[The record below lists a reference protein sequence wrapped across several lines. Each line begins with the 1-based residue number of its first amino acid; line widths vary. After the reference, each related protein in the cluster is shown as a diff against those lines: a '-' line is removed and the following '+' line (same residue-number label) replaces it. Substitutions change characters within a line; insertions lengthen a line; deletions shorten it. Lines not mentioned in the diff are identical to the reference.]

1 MFRSSSHSNIV
12 SLSTGMVVS
21 LLMLGLPSCLPA
33 KVLAAPTKPQTSVVS
48 LSAEPADITL
58 SGIRESAHILV
69 TARLRDGT
77 MADVTREALSSFQP
91 NPILKR
97 DTTGLFVPIR
107 DGRSL
112 ITLSA
117 AGKNIT
123 IPVTVEYSH
132 LPSQISFTNE
142 IVPVLTRNGCNQ
154 GSCHG
159 SQFGKGGFKLSLAGF
174 DPDVDYLSIVKQSKG
189 RRIAVAA
196 PERSLLLMK
205 PSLRLPHAGGM
216 RLIRNS
222 ADYRLIREWLK
233 QGTPAPIPADRKP
246 VKLEVYPAE
255 RVLQKDSSPQPM
267 VVRAVYSDGS
277 KRDVTDES
285 RINTLNDAVAACTP
299 EGVIRAV
306 GKGQTAM
313 MVRYGGQV
321 AISTIIIPFL
331 TNTGERTAS
340 IASKPKS
347 PADEIDRLISKKQS
361 QLGLVPSKICDDRTF
376 IRRVSFD
383 LIGTPPTRG
392 EIDNFLA
399 AKDVN
404 KRSKLVDS
412 LLDRSEYA
420 DYWTLKWG
428 DLLRSNRTNLGPK
441 GMWSFTNWIHSKI
454 KQNQPIDQFARELIT
469 AKGSTFTNGPSNY
482 YRVASNPSDLAET
495 TSQVFLGLRLQCSK
509 CHHHPFERW
518 SQADYYQFAAF
529 FARVGL
535 KGSAEFGIF
544 GNEQIVRVNDGGEV
558 NHPKTGAVMYPTPP
572 GAKLAA
578 LTDEKRP
585 DPDANG
591 DRRFALADWLVDKN
605 NRLFARNIANRYWG
619 YLFAKG
625 LVNPI
630 DDQRVTNPATNEPL
644 LDYLAN
650 ELVRNKF
657 DVKLLLREM
666 CLTKTYQ
673 RSSAATVQNRDDELF
688 FTHYLPRR
696 LPAESLL
703 DAIDMACG
711 TREKF
716 PELPLGTKAIQL
728 PDPGVS
734 SDFLDVFGRPL
745 RAIACECERS
755 ADPNLTQTLRMMN
768 GELVNRKL
776 GEGEGRI
783 SKMIAAK
790 HSDTAIID
798 DLYTAALCRPPSSKE
813 RNEVLGILAFSPEKK
828 PVYED
833 ILLTLLNSKEFLF
846 NH

>member
-1 MFRSSSHSNIV
+1 
-12 SLSTGMVVS
+12 MVVS
-21 LLMLGLPSCLPA
+21 LLLLALPLCSPA
-33 KVLAAPTKPQTSVVS
+33 KELRSLKKIPLAVISLTSDPAEMVFS
-48 LSAEPADITL
+48 GPRETAHLLITAHLKDGSA
-58 SGIRESAHILV
+58 
-69 TARLRDGT
+69 
-77 MADVTREALSSFQP
+77 ADVTSDTLKSFTA
-91 NPILKR
+91 NPLVKR
-97 DTTGLFVPIR
+97 NSAGEFEPIK
-107 DGRSL
+107 DGKST
-112 ITLSA
+112 ITLYSS
-117 AGKNIT
+117 GKKVAVRI
-123 IPVTVEYSH
+123 VVSG
-132 LPSQISFTNE
+132 SQLKNRVSFTNDV
-142 IVPVLTRNGCNQ
+142 VPILTHSGCNQ
-154 GSCHG
+154 GACHG

-174 DPDVDYLSIVKQSKG
+174 DPDMDFLNIVKQSKG
-189 RRIAVAA
+189 RRIAPAD
-196 PERSLLLMK
+196 PDRSLVLLK
-205 PSLRLPHAGGM
+205 PSMHIPHAGGL
-216 RLIRNS
+216 RLIKGS
-222 ADYRLIREWLK
+222 SDYKLIREWLS
-233 QGTPAPIPADRKP
+233 QGTPGPDASDPKP

-255 RVLQKDSSPQPM
+255 RILQKSSPAQPM
-267 VVRAVYSDGS
+267 VILAVFSNGM

-285 RINTLNDAVAACTP
+285 RLNTLNDAVASCTP
-299 EGVIRAV
+299 EGVIRAI
-306 GKGQTAM
+306 GRGQTAI

-321 AISTIIIPFL
+321 AVSTIIVPYSGKGAVSAVSS
-331 TNTGERTAS
+331 TPKS
-340 IASKPKS
+340 IAPQ
-347 PADEIDRLISKKQS
+347 DEIDRLVASKQQ
-361 QLGLVPSKICDDRTF
+361 QLGLKPSPLCDERTF

-383 LIGTPPTRG
+383 LIGTPPTRK
-392 EIDNFLA
+392 ETEFFIAD
-399 AKDVN
+399 KDKN

-412 LLDRSEYA
+412 LLARPEYS

-428 DLLRSNRTNLGPK
+428 DLLRSNRTNLGTK

-454 KQNQPIDQFARELIT
+454 KQNQPMDQFARELIT

-482 YRVASNPSDLAET
+482 YRVAKNPSDLAET

-535 KGSAEFGIF
+535 KSSNEFGIF
-544 GNEQIVRVNDGGEV
+544 GNEEIVRVNESGEV

-572 GAKLAA
+572 GVKIAA
-578 LTDEKRP
+578 LSGGKQP

-625 LVNPI
+625 IVNPI
-630 DDQRVTNPATNEPL
+630 DDQRVTNPPTNEPL

-650 ELVRNKF
+650 EFVRNNF

-666 CLTKTYQ
+666 CLSKTYQ
-673 RSSAATVQNRDDELF
+673 RSSAATAGNRDDELF

-716 PELPLGTKAIQL
+716 PALPLGTKAIQL

-755 ADPNLTQTLRMMN
+755 SEPNLSQTLRMMN
-768 GELVNRKL
+768 GELVNRKI
-776 GEGEGRI
+776 GEGDGRI
-783 SKMIAAK
+783 AKLIAAK
-790 HSDTAIID
+790 HSDSAIID
-798 DLYTAALCRPPSSKE
+798 DLYTAVLCRPPSRRE
-813 RNEVLGILAFSPEKK
+813 RNEVLGILAFSGERK

-833 ILLTLLNSKEFLF
+833 VLLTLLNSKEFLF